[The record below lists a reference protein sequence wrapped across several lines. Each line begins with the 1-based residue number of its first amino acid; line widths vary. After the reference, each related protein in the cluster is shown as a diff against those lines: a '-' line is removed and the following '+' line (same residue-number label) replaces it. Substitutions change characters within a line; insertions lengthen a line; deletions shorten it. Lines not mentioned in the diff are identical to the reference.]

1 MIGRSFRASRFF
13 LPPVKLDI
21 ANRHYFGI
29 FSTKTF
35 TIMKKPFLTIA
46 VAGGLLACNDQQPAT
61 KAPEARQVAQYSIE
75 QFYKSSNVGGG
86 AISTDD
92 KELLVSSNE
101 SGIYNAYVIDIAS
114 GEKKALTSSTKES
127 VFGND
132 FLPGSTSFI
141 YSADKGGNEN
151 DHLFLQRPD
160 GSVKDLTPGAKE
172 KASFFGW
179 SRDNKSMYYMSNKRD
194 PRFFDLYKM
203 DTSSWKPTL
212 VYKNDNGY
220 DVGAL
225 SDNER
230 YLALVQTI
238 TTSSNHLYLA
248 DQQTKQTKLLNSDSV
263 PSNNSPLQFSM
274 DNNTLYYLT
283 DDGSEYQYVVKYDIA
298 TGKKEKLYSTN
309 WDVMYMYLSYNEK
322 YRVIGVNEDGK
333 NKIYIF
339 DHKTGAPIDFPKI
352 DDGDIQGVSISR
364 SENKMRLTVG
374 NSKSPNNIYVYDF
387 GTKELK
393 KLTNTLTPEIKEAD
407 LVSAEIVRYKS
418 FDGLEIPA
426 IYYKP
431 QQASADNKVPALV
444 WVHGGPGGQSR
455 AGYFSLI
462 QYLVNHG
469 YAILAVNNRGSSGY
483 GKTFFKMDNRNH
495 GEKDLQDC
503 VWGKK
508 YLASLPYIDSTKIG
522 IIGGS
527 YGGYMTLAALCFQPD
542 EFKAGVDL
550 FGVANWLRTLKEVPP
565 YWESFKKALYEEIGD
580 PNTADTVRLKQFSP
594 LLHAGNIKKPLMV
607 LQGANDPRVLK
618 IESDEIVQAVKKN
631 NVPVEYVVFPDEG
644 HGFLKKENEIK
655 GYGQILSFLDQHL
668 KGDTTK
674 HKLN

>member
-1 MIGRSFRASRFF
+1 
-13 LPPVKLDI
+13 
-21 ANRHYFGI
+21 
-29 FSTKTF
+29 
-35 TIMKKPFLTIA
+35 MKKNPWLIVIA
-46 VAGGLLACNDQQPAT
+46 GSLLACNEQPT
-61 KAPEARQVAQYSIE
+61 EKEPEARQVAQYSIE
-75 QFYKSSNVGGG
+75 QFYKSTNVGGG
-86 AISTDD
+86 AISSDD
-92 KELLVSSNE
+92 SKLLVNSNE
-101 SGIYNAYVIDIAS
+101 SGIYNAYEIDIAS
-114 GEKKALTSSTKES
+114 GQKKALTTSAKES
-127 VFGND
+127 IFGND
-132 FLPGSTSFI
+132 YVPGSTNFI

-151 DHLFLQRPD
+151 DHLFLQKGD

-172 KASFFGW
+172 KASFYGW
-179 SRDNKSMYYMSNKRD
+179 SRDNKAIYYTSNKRD

-203 DTSSWKPTL
+203 DTGTWKPNML
-212 VYKNDNGY
+212 YKNDNGY
-220 DVGAL
+220 DFIAI

-230 YLALVQTI
+230 YLALMETI
-238 TTSSNHLYLA
+238 TTTSTNMYIA
-248 DQQTKQTKLLNSDSV
+248 DQQSKQIKKLNGTLESTNI
-263 PSNNSPLQFSM
+263 PLQFSI
-274 DNNTLYYLT
+274 DNNTMYYVT
-283 DDGSEYQYVVKYDIA
+283 DSASEYQYVMKYDIP
-298 TGKKEKLYSTN
+298 TGKSEKLYSTN

-339 DHKTGAPIDFPKI
+339 DHKTGQAIDFPKI
-352 DDGDIQGVSISR
+352 DDGDVQSVSISR

-374 NSKSPNNIYVYDF
+374 NSKSPNNLYVYDF
-387 GTKELK
+387 GTRELK
-393 KLTNTLTPEIKEAD
+393 KLTNTLAPDIKEAD
-407 LVSAEIVRYKS
+407 LVSAEVVRYKS

-431 QQASADNKVPALV
+431 QQASSTNKVPALV

-455 AGYFSLI
+455 TGYFSLI

-508 YLASLPYIDSTKIG
+508 YLASLPYIDSSKIG

-542 EFKAGVDL
+542 EFKVGVDL

-618 IESDEIVQAVKKN
+618 IESDEVVEAVKKN
-631 NVPVEYVVFPDEG
+631 GVPVDYVVFPDEG
-644 HGFLKKENEIK
+644 HGFIKKENEIK
-655 GYGQILSFLDQHL
+655 GYGQILQFLDKHL
-668 KGDTTK
+668 KGDSTK
-674 HKLN
+674 IKLN

>member
-1 MIGRSFRASRFF
+1 
-13 LPPVKLDI
+13 
-21 ANRHYFGI
+21 
-29 FSTKTF
+29 
-35 TIMKKPFLTIA
+35 MKKNPWLIVIA
-46 VAGGLLACNDQQPAT
+46 GSLLACNEQPT
-61 KAPEARQVAQYSIE
+61 EKEPEARQVAQYSIE
-75 QFYKSSNVGGG
+75 QFYKSTNVGGG
-86 AISTDD
+86 AISSDD
-92 KELLVSSNE
+92 SKLLVNSNE
-101 SGIYNAYVIDIAS
+101 SGIYNAYEIDIAS
-114 GEKKALTSSTKES
+114 GQKKALTTSAKES
-127 VFGND
+127 IFGND
-132 FLPGSTSFI
+132 YVPGSTNFI

-151 DHLFLQRPD
+151 DHLFQQKGD

-172 KASFFGW
+172 KASFYGW
-179 SRDNKSMYYMSNKRD
+179 SRDNKAIYYTSNKRD

-203 DTSSWKPTL
+203 DTGTWKPNML
-212 VYKNDNGY
+212 YKNDNGY
-220 DVGAL
+220 DFIAI

-230 YLALVQTI
+230 YLALMETI
-238 TTSSNHLYLA
+238 TTTSTNMYIA
-248 DQQTKQTKLLNSDSV
+248 DQQSKQIKKLNGTLESTNI
-263 PSNNSPLQFSM
+263 PLQFSI
-274 DNNTLYYLT
+274 DNNTMYYVT
-283 DDGSEYQYVVKYDIA
+283 DSASEYQYVMKYDIP
-298 TGKKEKLYSTN
+298 TGKSEKLYSTN

-339 DHKTGAPIDFPKI
+339 DHKTGQAIDFPKI
-352 DDGDIQGVSISR
+352 DDGDVQSVSISR

-374 NSKSPNNIYVYDF
+374 NSKSPNNLYVYDF
-387 GTKELK
+387 GTRELK
-393 KLTNTLTPEIKEAD
+393 KLTNTLAPDIKEAD
-407 LVSAEIVRYKS
+407 LVSAEVVRYKS

-431 QQASADNKVPALV
+431 QQASSTNKVPALV

-455 AGYFSLI
+455 TGYFSLI

-508 YLASLPYIDSTKIG
+508 YLASQPYIDSSKIG

-542 EFKAGVDL
+542 EFKVGVDL

-618 IESDEIVQAVKKN
+618 IESDEVVEAVKKN
-631 NVPVEYVVFPDEG
+631 GVPVDYVVFPDEG
-644 HGFLKKENEIK
+644 HGFIKKENEIK
-655 GYGQILSFLDQHL
+655 GYGQILQFLDKHL
-668 KGDTTK
+668 KGDSTK
-674 HKLN
+674 IKLN